1 MTIETKDNGKLEVSS
16 PRVDGIINSIRN
28 KILGEN
34 FPGLSEEQQWLT
46 FEVPEDRY
54 GYYSHFFEAYN

>member
-34 FPGLSEEQQWLT
+34 FPGLSEEQLWLK
-46 FEVPEDRY
+46 FEVPEERY
-54 GYYSHFFEAYN
+54 VRNY